1 MFGACAGWGLMSPV
15 GKDAMLH
22 GFDGIT
28 MVSFRVAGACLL
40 FWIASLFAPKEQVP
54 WRDRLMFIGA
64 ALTGLLFNQ
73 CCFTIGLSITSP
85 INASIVTTSMP
96 IFAMILAA
104 LILREPITGKKALGV
119 LMGCSGALILILS
132 SAAHADARVGDIRGD
147 LLCLFAQFSFAL
159 YLSLFNPLIKRYNVF
174 TVNKYMFSWATLML
188 LPLSSYHVYGVISQ
202 PIPLLTWIEVGYV
215 VVCGTFF
222 CYILTMIGQRTLRPT
237 VVSVYN
243 YVQPIVAVAASL
255 IMMANAA
262 APLNTAASP
271 GTAAASSYDEFSILA
286 GMDNGDTDIDI
297 NMDGQFDVKD
307 CFYLMAYDYRKEL
320 EPAIENN
327 ILSIADFDMSGS
339 VDHADSDIL
348 LKYLVTRKKAKGL
361 ASLIARGYE
370 REIATEALEATL
382 ASTPKNVE
390 EESLKKDFFIAKN
403 KFLKFE
409 DLYIRKQKIFAY
421 LARKG
426 YKYED
431 IKRVIEEEYN
441 EA

>member
-1 MFGACAGWGLMSPV
+1 
-15 GKDAMLH
+15 MLH

-202 PIPLLTWIEVGYV
+202 RIPLLTWIEVGYV

-255 IMMANAA
+255 IMGISTMKLTHVLAVV
-262 APLNTAASP
+262 LV
-271 GTAAASSYDEFSILA
+271 FSGVWLV
-286 GMDNGDTDIDI
+286 
-297 NMDGQFDVKD
+297 VKSKS
-307 CFYLMAYDYRKEL
+307 RK
-320 EPAIENN
+320 
-327 ILSIADFDMSGS
+327 D
-339 VDHADSDIL
+339 
-348 LKYLVTRKKAKGL
+348 
-361 ASLIARGYE
+361 
-370 REIATEALEATL
+370 
-382 ASTPKNVE
+382 
-390 EESLKKDFFIAKN
+390 
-403 KFLKFE
+403 
-409 DLYIRKQKIFAY
+409 
-421 LARKG
+421 
-426 YKYED
+426 
-431 IKRVIEEEYN
+431 IEEERQEKKN
-441 EA
+441 V

>member
-159 YLSLFNPLIKRYNVF
+159 YSSLFNPLIKRYNVF

-255 IMMANAA
+255 IMGISTMKLTHVLAVV
-262 APLNTAASP
+262 LV
-271 GTAAASSYDEFSILA
+271 FSGVWLV
-286 GMDNGDTDIDI
+286 
-297 NMDGQFDVKD
+297 VKSKS
-307 CFYLMAYDYRKEL
+307 RK
-320 EPAIENN
+320 
-327 ILSIADFDMSGS
+327 D
-339 VDHADSDIL
+339 
-348 LKYLVTRKKAKGL
+348 
-361 ASLIARGYE
+361 
-370 REIATEALEATL
+370 
-382 ASTPKNVE
+382 
-390 EESLKKDFFIAKN
+390 
-403 KFLKFE
+403 
-409 DLYIRKQKIFAY
+409 
-421 LARKG
+421 
-426 YKYED
+426 
-431 IKRVIEEEYN
+431 IEEERQEKKN
-441 EA
+441 V